1 MSDYRQEGTGKVIT
15 EQELLKLA
23 AESGF
28 SVEELI
34 QENNLKLITEDSGNT
49 TGAATTTANVVPA
62 NQAVNTDLTLENGSS
77 ESQDPDPKNFTKR
90 DSLVFNIQETE
101 KQINNYI
108 AKGGEVNASDAA
120 VLQGYKD
127 ELFKLDQN
135 DLVGTDFSSDK
146 FEKLQDK
153 EKIKLQEAASNEI
166 ERQYSYDGAVEFEIT
181 PKEIDEKAK
190 EILQEKIDPN
200 GGLGRA
206 YTRALEIGFNNVGS
220 MLSSIPETVYNVF
233 ATPQNIVAYL
243 TGDESWATDSDNF
256 KKNFNIENKL
266 LDHYDEEVEKLSKE
280 QEKFKQEK
288 FEGKTGVYENF
299 KEGNVSEGFTLL
311 GLGLAESAPVSLS
324 MMAGGAVAG
333 SAAKLTA
340 ATTPFFIEQAR
351 AELKEENPD
360 MSAAELTFK
369 AVGIA
374 GAETVFSA
382 ISNKALTNVYKDI
395 IKKEGTEVGTKLFKD
410 GIVKMYTTAL
420 KKYGAGAGMIGEG
433 LEEVATQMTQNAFKG
448 KDITEGASDAFLL
461 GVAGGGVYSSPTN
474 IMQIKNYASTKIAT
488 NKINDIIIADGKEK
502 SINLVFDKS
511 MAEPIT
517 SIQLDVIN
525 VKNAEKALLKNLKVG
540 VKEGSITK
548 EQAAQSLSKFKQT
561 QSLDNQIKKTKL
573 DLTPTENVEVI
584 NLLSEKIDLQKQIKD
599 VDPALVSSQKER
611 INEIDESISKT
622 VVAASKVKLQAET
635 KIVEK
640 LVGKEKVKSF
650 DTVEEFVEKT
660 GERPDA
666 DAYIAKDGSVF
677 INTQRAAKVGAFSA
691 ASHELLHRVI
701 KSTFSDKV
709 ASTKLV
715 KDFNLPEHFITSKAT
730 AKEMAND
737 KNLFIL
743 EGIENI
749 KVFVKKAE
757 GEKCPRCWKIF
768 QGPCQR
774 CEAKN

>member
-1 MSDYRQEGTGKVIT
+1 MNEYLNEEGKVIT
-15 EQELLKLA
+15 EEQILASAKKSGITTEEVIEL
-23 AESGF
+23 F
-28 SVEELI
+28 
-34 QENNLKLITEDSGNT
+34 NLKLKTEDSGNT
-49 TGAATTTANVVPA
+49 TGSAAGVNALSNNQTTPIGTVL
-62 NQAVNTDLTLENGSS
+62 DLENGSS

-90 DSLVFNIQETE
+90 DSLVFSIQETE

-166 ERQYSYDGAVEFEIT
+166 ERQYSYDGTVEFEIT

-190 EILQEKIDPN
+190 EILQEKIDPT

-206 YTRALEIGFNNVGS
+206 YTRALEIGLNNVGS
-220 MLSSIPETVYNVF
+220 MLSSMPETVYNVF
-233 ATPQNIVAYL
+233 AIPQNIVAYL

-256 KKNFNIENKL
+256 KKHFNIENKL

-573 DLTPTENVEVI
+573 DLSPTENVEVI

-650 DTVEEFVEKT
+650 DTVEEFVKET
-660 GERPDA
+660 GSRPDA
-666 DAYIAKDGSVF
+666 DAF
-677 INTQRAAKVGAFSA
+677 ID
-691 ASHELLHRVI
+691 
-701 KSTFSDKV
+701 KS
-709 ASTKLV
+709 
-715 KDFNLPEHFITSKAT
+715 
-730 AKEMAND
+730 
-737 KNLFIL
+737 
-743 EGIENI
+743 
-749 KVFVKKAE
+749 
-757 GEKCPRCWKIF
+757 
-768 QGPCQR
+768 
-774 CEAKN
+774 